1 MALIQIKN
9 LTFGYEG
16 NPEWVFDQASFQL
29 DTNWKTGLIGRN
41 GRGKTT
47 LLRLLLGEY
56 PHQGVIS
63 CPVPMVYFPFSVS
76 NLEKSTAMV
85 VQSIAPE
92 CDRWQI
98 ERELSL
104 LRVDCDVLDRSFN
117 TLSNGEQTKVLLATL
132 FLHENRFLLIDEPTN
147 HLDEEARDAV
157 CRYLSGKKGFILVS
171 HDRVLLDGCVDHIL
185 SINRADIEVQAGNFQ
200 SWQENRNRQD
210 QFERS
215 EQEKLRKEVD
225 RLDRAAHRA
234 ADWSDKTEKSK
245 YDTRNSGLRPDRG
258 FVGHKAAKMM
268 KRSKTIEARRE
279 AAVKEKAKL
288 LKNLEQAEPLR
299 LSPLHYPKR
308 VLVEAEHLSAF
319 YGEKEVFSDVR
330 FSIQQ
335 GDRVAVCG
343 KNGCGKST
351 LLNLLLGKPIA
362 FEGNLRIGGN
372 LVVSCVPQ
380 ETSGLCGSLRSLAEK
395 EGLEESLLKTILRKL
410 GFSREQFSRNIEA
423 YSEGQKKK
431 VLLAKS
437 LCKPAHLYIWD
448 EPLNFI
454 DVLSRVQIE
463 DLLLTSKPTL
473 LFVEHDRTFR
483 MRIATKQ
490 IDL

>member
-1 MALIQIKN
+1 M
-9 LTFGYEG
+9 
-16 NPEWVFDQASFQL
+16 W
-29 DTNWKTGLIGRN
+29 
-41 GRGKTT
+41 
-47 LLRLLLGEY
+47 
-56 PHQGVIS
+56 
-63 CPVPMVYFPFSVS
+63 
-76 NLEKSTAMV
+76 
-85 VQSIAPE
+85 
-92 CDRWQI
+92 
-98 ERELSL
+98 
-104 LRVDCDVLDRSFN
+104 
-117 TLSNGEQTKVLLATL
+117 
-132 FLHENRFLLIDEPTN
+132 
-147 HLDEEARDAV
+147 
-157 CRYLSGKKGFILVS
+157 
-171 HDRVLLDGCVDHIL
+171 
-185 SINRADIEVQAGNFQ
+185 
-200 SWQENRNRQD
+200 
-210 QFERS
+210 
-215 EQEKLRKEVD
+215 
-225 RLDRAAHRA
+225 
-234 ADWSDKTEKSK
+234 
-245 YDTRNSGLRPDRG
+245 
-258 FVGHKAAKMM
+258 
-268 KRSKTIEARRE
+268 
-279 AAVKEKAKL
+279 
-288 LKNLEQAEPLR
+288 
-299 LSPLHYPKR
+299 
-308 VLVEAEHLSAF
+308 
-319 YGEKEVFSDVR
+319 
-330 FSIQQ
+330 
-335 GDRVAVCG
+335 